1 MGHPQSQQRLP
12 QLAGHVCTSDSKGH
26 LWPLPATVWQ
36 SPGSLENR
44 ATLITLTF
52 TGTLLGITLMKRVS
66 PVKFKVENEL

>member
-1 MGHPQSQQRLP
+1 
-12 QLAGHVCTSDSKGH
+12 
-26 LWPLPATVWQ
+26 VWQ

-52 TGTLLGITLMKRVS
+52 AGTLLGITLMKRVS